1 MHTVV
6 VSLSSLCQ
14 LVEGAVSQVL
24 CQALGLLRER
34 RWFCSGGL
42 HRLAGEHT
50 SEWLPPVHC
59 VSVGGLA
66 GHAAVGRGWPNAA
79 GEEPCLVS
87 PCPASPVLHACP
99 HRAASSPTRGPWDM
113 FPPDPAP
120 VVYAARAP
128 STLGCSHGSERSV
141 TQGLSPHWRGQE
153 PPGTR
158 ACWSQADN
166 MLGKYLVTNVP
177 SKEESRDLGVTEK
190 RKVMKPRGAFP
201 AAREP
206 SRLRHTVPK
215 TPWHVQ
221 RAGFS
226 DRGWTDILPGL
237 PTHVTRGLR
246 VGGRV
251 FKDIPCRSAPPALC
265 LGNVPRHV
273 VTETQ

>member
-14 LVEGAVSQVL
+14 LMEGAVSQVL
-24 CQALGLLRER
+24 CQALGLLREKMALL
-34 RWFCSGGL
+34 RWAP
-42 HRLAGEHT
+42 RA
-50 SEWLPPVHC
+50 
-59 VSVGGLA
+59 
-66 GHAAVGRGWPNAA
+66 GRGAH
-79 GEEPCLVS
+79 ERM
-87 PCPASPVLHACP
+87 PASSPLCLGGSLATLQWGGRGPTLQVRSPASSRPAQPLPILHACP
-99 HRAASSPTRGPWDM
+99 HRASSLLTRGPWDM

-120 VVYAARAP
+120 IVYAVRAP
-128 STLGCSHGSERSV
+128 STLGCSHGFERSV

-166 MLGKYLVTNVP
+166 VLGKYLVTNVP

-201 AAREP
+201 AERGP

-226 DRGWTDILPGL
+226 DREWTDILPGL

-246 VGGRV
+246 VGGECSRTSHV
-251 FKDIPCRSAPPALC
+251 GLHPPALC
-265 LGNVPRHV
+265 LWEMSHG
-273 VTETQ
+273 TW